1 MQVPGDDF
9 IIYVMSDTATSQLV
23 QLDARIG
30 VDVSES
36 QSLDDIITQAGFDFD
51 VEKVPVYNPEGE
63 EVNGQFIIRRAD
75 TRQNF
80 AVMRKRYTPIPMKAM
95 LEPFYRMVEEFGGE
109 IENAGLIQGGRK
121 CWIAANMNKDFGLR
135 NREDDKMESRI
146 MALMCNDG
154 TKRDAYFAV
163 NRRIFC
169 NNQLSMMQKA
179 ASQSEFSVSH
189 TKNWRDNLD
198 RVRDNFHAAL
208 QGYESFE
215 KSANRLDELQIDPN
229 QVRGFTHELLPDP
242 ERKVPE
248 GMKLED
254 LRTTSRLDNRR
265 EKIVDLFTEGA
276 GNRGLTRWDAFN
288 ALTEWVNH
296 HNNINKLE
304 KQGHAAAERRF
315 VNTLF
320 GGTGHQLMHRGM
332 DLLLNTKKF
341 KSIKPTLLASN

>member
-1 MQVPGDDF
+1 
-9 IIYVMSDTATSQLV
+9 MSDTQVKTQLV

-30 VDVSES
+30 VDVSDS
-36 QSLDDIITQAGFDFD
+36 PSLDGLITQAGFDFE
-51 VEKVPVYNPEGE
+51 VEKVPVFNPEGN
-63 EVNGQFIIRRAD
+63 EVPNHFCVRRSD
-75 TRQNF
+75 TKQNF
-80 AVMRKRYTPIPMKAM
+80 AVMRKRYTPIPMRAM

-109 IENAGLIQGGRK
+109 IENAGLIQGGKK
-121 CWIAANMNKDFGLR
+121 CWIAANMNRDFGLK

-169 NNQLSMMQKA
+169 NNQMSMIQKA

-208 QGYESFE
+208 RGYEYFE
-215 KSANRLDELQIDPN
+215 KSANKLDDSQINPHE
-229 QVRGFTHELLPDP
+229 VRGFTHMLLPDP

-254 LRTTSRLDNRR
+254 IRTTNRLDNRR
-265 EKIVDLFTEGA
+265 EKIVELFTEGA

-296 HNNINKLE
+296 HNNSNKLE

-332 DLLLNTKKF
+332 DLLLETKKF
-341 KSIKPTLLASN
+341 KGIKPTLLATN